1 MKNHVV
7 QQDLKP
13 DSPAPLATD
22 AHEGAIVGTDAGVAS
37 AIKAKAPGNHADAR
51 IKSQPGS
58 QGTIDLGK
66 HKE

>member
-7 QQDLKP
+7 QEDLKQDP
-13 DSPAPLATD
+13 PLPLETD
-22 AHEGAIVGTDAGVAS
+22 AHEGAIVGADAGIAS
-37 AIKAKAPGNHADAR
+37 AIKSKAPGNHADAQ

-58 QGTIDLGK
+58 KGTIDLGK